1 MKRTF
6 RAIAVLMALITGVS
20 YTCLPAISLASE
32 IQNEESKED
41 FKTRIDKI
49 LHPEIYTIPEGN
61 AYIPKGTVINIELT
75 EELSSKKNHVDD
87 DVPLKT
93 LDNIIINDV
102 VVVPAGSLVS
112 GKVTKCT
119 GSGLFGR
126 AGKLEFTINSVK
138 SVNGVEIPL
147 QYTEKREAGSDDG
160 AVAVAAAV
168 SIIGGLF
175 MKGKNVSFP
184 AGSKM
189 TAKVVADTDL
199 KVKIENLAEEMN
211 PTKPHGVVIQLTQ

>member
-6 RAIAVLMALITGVS
+6 KAIAVSMALMTGVS
-20 YTCLPAISLASE
+20 YTCLPAISLAAE
-32 IQNEESKED
+32 VQNEETKPD
-41 FKTRIDKI
+41 FKTRIDNI
-49 LHPEIYTIPEGN
+49 LHPEVSTIPEGN
-61 AYIPKGTVINIELT
+61 AYIPKDTVINVELI

-87 DVPLKT
+87 DVSLET

-102 VVVPAGSLVS
+102 VVIPAGSLVS

-147 QYTEKREAGSDDG
+147 KYTEKREAGSDDG

-175 MKGKNVSFP
+175 MKGKNVTFP

-189 TAKVVADTDL
+189 MAKVVTDTDL

-211 PTKPHGVVIQLTQ
+211 PEKPQGVVIQLTQ

>member
-6 RAIAVLMALITGVS
+6 KAIAVSMALMTGVS
-20 YTCLPAISLASE
+20 CTCLPAISLAAE
-32 IQNEESKED
+32 AQNEETKPD
-41 FKTRIDKI
+41 FKTRIDNI
-49 LHPEIYTIPEGN
+49 LHPEVSTIPDGN
-61 AYIPKGTVINIELT
+61 AYIPKDTVINIELI

-87 DVPLKT
+87 DVSLKT

-102 VVVPAGSLVS
+102 VVIPAGSLVS

-147 QYTEKREAGSDDG
+147 KYTEKREAGSDDG

-175 MKGKNVSFP
+175 MKGKNVTFP

-189 TAKVVADTDL
+189 MAKVVTDTDL

-211 PTKPHGVVIQLTQ
+211 PEKPQGVVIQLTQ

>member
-6 RAIAVLMALITGVS
+6 KAIAVSMALMTGFS
-20 YTCLPAISLASE
+20 YTCLPAVSLASE
-32 IQNEESKED
+32 VQDEETKTD
-41 FKTRIDKI
+41 FKTRIDNI
-49 LHPEIYTIPEGN
+49 LHPEVSTIPNGN
-61 AYIPKGTVINIELT
+61 AYIPKDTVINIELI

-87 DVPLKT
+87 AVSLKT

-102 VVVPAGSLVS
+102 VVIPAGSLVS

-126 AGKLEFTINSVK
+126 AGKLEFTINSVR

-147 QYTEKREAGSDDG
+147 KYTEKREAGSDDG

-175 MKGKNVSFP
+175 MKGKNVTFP

-189 TAKVVADTDL
+189 MAKVVTDTDL
-199 KVKIENLAEEMN
+199 KVKLENLAEEMN
-211 PTKPHGVVIQLTQ
+211 PEKPHGVVIQLTQ

>member
-1 MKRTF
+1 MKRIF
-6 RAIAVLMALITGVS
+6 KAIAVSMALMTGSS
-20 YTCLPAISLASE
+20 YLSLPAISLASE
-32 IQNEESKED
+32 VQNEDTKTD
-41 FKTRIDKI
+41 FKTRIDNI
-49 LHPEIYTIPEGN
+49 LHPVVSTIPEGN
-61 AYIPKGTVINIELT
+61 AYIPKDTVINIELT

-87 DVPLKT
+87 DVSLKT

-102 VVVPAGSLVS
+102 VVIPAGSLVS

-119 GSGLFGR
+119 SSGLLGR

-138 SVNGVEIPL
+138 SVKGVEIPL
-147 QYTEKREAGSDDG
+147 KYTEKREAGSDDG

-168 SIIGGLF
+168 SIIDGLF
-175 MKGKNVSFP
+175 MKGKNISLP

-199 KVKIENLAEEMN
+199 KVKIE
-211 PTKPHGVVIQLTQ
+211 KSR

>member
-1 MKRTF
+1 MKKIF
-6 RAIAVLMALITGVS
+6 KAIAVYMTLLTGAS
-20 YTCLPAISLASE
+20 YLSLPAISLASE
-32 IQNEESKED
+32 VQNEETKTD
-41 FKTRIDKI
+41 FKTRIDNI
-49 LHPEIYTIPEGN
+49 LHPVVSTIPEGN
-61 AYIPKGTVINIELT
+61 AYIPKDTVINIELT

-87 DVPLKT
+87 DVSLKT

-102 VVVPAGSLVS
+102 IVIPAGSLVS

-147 QYTEKREAGSDDG
+147 QYTEIKEAGSDDG

-168 SIIGGLF
+168 TLIGGLF
-175 MKGKNVSFP
+175 MKGKNVTFP

-189 TAKVVADTDL
+189 MAKVVADTDL
-199 KVKIENLAEEMN
+199 KVKIENLAKEMN
-211 PTKPHGVVIQLTQ
+211 PARPHGVVIQLAQ